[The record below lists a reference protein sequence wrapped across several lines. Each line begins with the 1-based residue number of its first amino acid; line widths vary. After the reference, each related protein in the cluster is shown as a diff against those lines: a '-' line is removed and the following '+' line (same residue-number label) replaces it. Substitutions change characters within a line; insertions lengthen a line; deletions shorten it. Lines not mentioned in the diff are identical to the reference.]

1 MNAAK
6 PAPVATGR
14 WKSRTSSTP
23 NTTAAIA
30 ARFTEPRQVGFLSR
44 RSARR
49 VRAIFFASSR
59 VWGRPVRPARSI
71 VPAGVPRCLRV
82 RFFLVCA
89 TTATLPERPQRVFEQ
104 VALGREPA
112 QRHVLGKAL
121 ESAPGREAYELGF
134 GDL

>member
-14 WKSRTSSTP
+14 WKRRTSSTP
-23 NTTAAIA
+23 NTTAAIG
-30 ARFTEPRQVGFLSR
+30 ARVIEPRQVGFLSR

-49 VRAIFFASSR
+49 VRAIFLASSR

-82 RFFLVCA
+82 RRFFVWA
-89 TTATLPERPQRVFEQ
+89 TPATLPGGPQGVFEQ
-104 VALGREPA
+104 MALGRQPA
-112 QRHVLGKAL
+112 QRHALGEAL
-121 ESAPGREAYELGF
+121 ERGLRGQAHQLGL
-134 GDL
+134 GY